1 MKFFQ
6 IVTEIPILKKI
17 TTLKNFTCK
26 SKKEIP
32 KLENQSIE
40 ERDHFDDKWTNW
52 EINWVKLEH
61 FNDLELLD

>member
-26 SKKEIP
+26 SKKEIS

-40 ERDHFDDKWTNW
+40 ERDHFDDK
-52 EINWVKLEH
+52 
-61 FNDLELLD
+61 